1 MVSRLWCVSSLL
13 LLDRLVRWV
22 NAQFVLNHLSRDP
35 EHIRYL
41 PCKDIKIVPEK
52 SDECEFLFMVE
63 VVADLELLVWV
74 VGVHCNLLV
83 FCFQDSLQLVLHL
96 LINMHL
102 SRADA
107 TLVPFDAGGIRGE
120 LSIDGLDADIL
131 LGVPPPFVLAACS

>member
-1 MVSRLWCVSSLL
+1 
-13 LLDRLVRWV
+13 
-22 NAQFVLNHLSRDP
+22 VLNHLSRDP

-74 VGVHCNLLV
+74 VGVHRNLLV

-96 LINMHL
+96 LINGHL
-102 SRADA
+102 SRDDA
-107 TLVPFDAGGIRGE
+107 TLVPFDAGGIHGE
-120 LSIDGLDADIL
+120 L
-131 LGVPPPFVLAACS
+131 